1 MNSPQ
6 PSPDNIATT
15 LNNLDA
21 QSAEIVENLKLMHNI
36 YTATQTSK
44 GRNELCFMYYELTSG
59 LMIDT
64 LIKRQDSVNQ
74 VSVEGSMAMYKAE
87 GINEG
92 IEKDEVRL
100 IIICLREKFVE
111 LNMEVDNITQWI
123 EKGAEQ

>member
-15 LNNLDA
+15 LNTLDA

-74 VSVEGSMAMYKAE
+74 VSVEGSMAMCKAE

-92 IEKDEVRL
+92 IEKEEVRL